1 MDSSNTS
8 SLFRSTI
15 DDESFEASERR
26 NLPQETVLEDYF
38 NTPSP
43 TRVLQDDQDEAPELF
58 TSPVET
64 IEDYFLPEALQS
76 SSIYSLVTSHMLQEY
91 MTDATGVPSS
101 HDIRTA
107 VSLPP
112 PDFTPPLLLSSL
124 TPSITRYWYLY
135 HRINALLRAIGRFHS
150 SKGSFTRTTHPGYW
164 QVAPLADRRAHSYAA
179 ADAAINHAEHS
190 GRRITS
196 ADLQPFAEL
205 RELSWAML
213 RQIEV
218 ARGVTLRDWA
228 WGAVGL
234 AAGWVGVRPLYT
246 CTPLIPPLP
255 SALDFLTCPFP
266 HCFPSRC
273 LGLWCAVC

>member
-1 MDSSNTS
+1 MDTSHAS
-8 SLFRSTI
+8 SLFRSTV
-15 DDESFEASERR
+15 DDESSKASERR

-43 TRVLQDDQDEAPELF
+43 ARVLQHDQNEAPEFF
-58 TSPVET
+58 TSSIET
-64 IEDYFLPEALQS
+64 VEDYLLPEALQP
-76 SSIYSLVTSHMLQEY
+76 SIYNLVTGHMLQEY
-91 MTDATGVPSS
+91 TTDATGVPSS
-101 HDIRTA
+101 HGIKTA
-107 VSLPP
+107 ASLPP
-112 PDFTPPLLLSSL
+112 PDFTPPVLLSSL
-124 TPSITRYWYLY
+124 TPSITRYWHLY

-150 SKGSFTRTTHPGYW
+150 SKGSFTRTTHPGCW
-164 QVAPLADRRAHSYAA
+164 QTAPLADRRAHSYAA
-179 ADAAINHAEHS
+179 ADAAISHAEHS

-196 ADLQPFAEL
+196 ADLLLFAEL

-246 CTPLIPPLP
+246 RTPFIPPLP
-255 SALDFLTCPFP
+255 STLGFLTYPFP
-266 HCFPSRC
+266 RYCPSCC
-273 LGLWCAVC
+273 LGLWCAVY